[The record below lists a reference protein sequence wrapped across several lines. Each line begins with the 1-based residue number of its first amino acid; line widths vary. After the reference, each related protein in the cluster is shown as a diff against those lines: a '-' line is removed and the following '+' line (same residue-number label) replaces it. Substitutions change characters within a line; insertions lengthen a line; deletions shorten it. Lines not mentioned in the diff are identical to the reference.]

1 MTYYLP
7 IDTETL
13 DKIIRNTLIEDY
25 QIVKENIDTLSKKND
40 SLSKTALE
48 EDKNFLEGFKIVLS
62 YYLSHVEY
70 KNLMKDEK

>member
-25 QIVKENIDTLSKKND
+25 ENLKESVDTLLKKND
-40 SLSKTALE
+40 SWSKSHLE
-48 EDKNFLEGFKIVLS
+48 DDKRYLEGFKIVLS
-62 YYLSHVEY
+62 YYLSRVEY
-70 KNLMKDEK
+70 NDLMKK

>member
-25 QIVKENIDTLSKKND
+25 QILKENIDTLSKKND

-48 EDKNFLEGFKIVLS
+48 EDKRFLEGFKIVLS
-62 YYLSHVEY
+62 YYLSRVEY
-70 KNLMKDEK
+70 NDLMKK